1 MIENDG
7 IHRDIEP
14 TSTQAGQRMMIVPSF
29 WAEARAQYRRKGKQI
44 TVRRFGWSDASQ
56 DDAQRNAQGRVDE
69 ALARAVSGESLPRR
83 ERKVPYNGGDGLPI
97 REEVV
102 DRIGETVITRNAYGA
117 RCMNTPNVL
126 FVDIDFNDGPGK
138 RMVWGT
144 ALVLLAASAVMLVLM
159 AAAGKSIGSLL
170 AAAAVGVLL
179 TLVLSATIAQLVH
192 RLAVRARGGPEAI
205 ARKNILRF
213 MATRPDWL
221 VHLYRTPAG
230 FRLLATHRLFDPLDA
245 EVAACFEALATDPV
259 YAAMCLNQHCFR
271 ARVSAKPWRIGI
283 EDHIRP
289 RPGTWPVSPE
299 RLPARRAWLE
309 RYDRA
314 AAGFAACRFIESIG
328 KGASDPAAQAVKQ
341 LHDEL
346 SRAHSTLPIA

>member
-1 MIENDG
+1 M
-7 IHRDIEP
+7 
-14 TSTQAGQRMMIVPSF
+14 
-29 WAEARAQYRRKGKQI
+29 
-44 TVRRFGWSDASQ
+44 
-56 DDAQRNAQGRVDE
+56 RVDE
-69 ALARAVSGESLPRR
+69 ALARAVSGKPLPRR

-102 DRIGETVITRNAYGA
+102 DRVSETVITRNAYGA
-117 RCMNTPNVL
+117 RCINTPNVL
-126 FVDIDFNDGPGK
+126 FVDIDFDGGPGK
-138 RMVWGT
+138 RMVWAS
-144 ALVLLAASAVMLVLM
+144 ALFLLAAGAVMLSVM
-159 AAAGKSIGSLL
+159 AAAGKTLGSLL
-170 AAAAVGVLL
+170 AAAAAGVLL
-179 TLVLSATIAQLVH
+179 TLVSSFPIANRIHQIV
-192 RLAVRARGGPEAI
+192 VQARGGPEAV
-205 ARKNILRF
+205 ARANILRF
-213 MATRPDWL
+213 MSTRSDWL

-230 FRLLATHRLFDPLDA
+230 LRLLATHRLFDPLEA
-245 EVAACFEALATDPV
+245 EVAECFQALAADPV

-289 RPGTWPVSPE
+289 RPGTWPVLPE

-328 KGASDPAAQAVKQ
+328 KGAGDPAAQAVKQ

>member
-1 MIENDG
+1 
-7 IHRDIEP
+7 
-14 TSTQAGQRMMIVPSF
+14 MMIVPSF

-56 DDAQRNAQGRVDE
+56 DDAQHNAQRRVDA
-69 ALARAVSGESLPRR
+69 ALARAVAGEPLPRR

-102 DRIGETVITRNAYGA
+102 DRVGETVITRNAYGA
-117 RCMNTPNVL
+117 RCINTPNVL

-138 RMVWGT
+138 RTVWGS
-144 ALVLLAASAVMLVLM
+144 ALFLLAAGAVMLYLM
-159 AAAGKSIGSLL
+159 AAAGKSPGSLL
-170 AAAAVGVLL
+170 AAAVIGVLL
-179 TLVLSATIAQLVH
+179 TLVLSFPIANRAH
-192 RLAVRARGGPEAI
+192 RLAVQARGGPEAV
-205 ARKNILRF
+205 ARANILRF
-213 MATRPDWL
+213 MGTRPDWL

-230 FRLLATHRLFDPLDA
+230 LRLLATHRLFDPLEA
-245 EVAACFEALATDPV
+245 EVAECFRALAADPV

-283 EDHIRP
+283 GDHIRP

-299 RLPARRAWLE
+299 RLPERRAWLE
-309 RYDRA
+309 RYDHA
-314 AAGFAACRFIESIG
+314 AAGFAACRFIESLG
-328 KGASDPAAQAVKQ
+328 KGASVPAAQAVRQ

-346 SRAHSTLPIA
+346 CRAHAKLPIA

>member
-1 MIENDG
+1 
-7 IHRDIEP
+7 
-14 TSTQAGQRMMIVPSF
+14 MMIVPSF
-29 WAEARAQYRRKGKQI
+29 WAEARARYRRKGKQI

-56 DDAQRNAQGRVDE
+56 EDAQQNAQRRVDE
-69 ALARAVSGESLPRR
+69 ALARAASGEPLPRR

-102 DRIGETVITRNAYGA
+102 DRVGETVITRNGYGA
-117 RCMNTPNVL
+117 RCINTPNVL

-138 RMVWGT
+138 RVIWGA
-144 ALVLLAASAVMLVLM
+144 ALFLLAGATVMLVLM
-159 AAAGKSIGSLL
+159 AVAGKSLGSLL
-170 AAAAVGVLL
+170 AAAVVGVFLAP
-179 TLVLSATIAQLVH
+179 VLSFPIAKHIH
-192 RLAVRARGGPEAI
+192 RLAVRGRGGPEEI
-205 ARKNILRF
+205 ARANILRF
-213 MATRPDWL
+213 MSTRPGWL

-230 FRLLATHRLFDPLDA
+230 LRLLATHRLFDPLEA
-245 EVAACFEALATDPV
+245 EVAVCFQALAADPV

-283 EDHIRP
+283 GDHMKP

-299 RLPARRAWLE
+299 RLPERRAWLE

-314 AAGFAACRFIESIG
+314 ATGFAACRYIESIG
-328 KGASDPAAQAVKQ
+328 KGASMPAAQAVQQ

-346 SRAHSTLPIA
+346 CQAHSKLPIA